1 MPAIRP
7 LPVFAIML
15 ALVAVSGCASWNDR
29 YASQYDPV
37 MRFLGAEPQDL
48 RDWPSRN
55 VPDLPA
61 MQTEQIP
68 DRRPPL
74 ADPPIGW
81 PPLSPA
87 LESAAPGP
95 TDTVAAGHCSG
106 RCDSASPLAPAA
118 APALALRSEHPL
130 PR

>member
-1 MPAIRP
+1 MRAIRP
-7 LPVFAIML
+7 LPVLAITFAV
-15 ALVAVSGCASWNDR
+15 VAVSGCASWNDR

-37 MRFLGAEPQDL
+37 MRFLGAESQTV

-61 MQTEQIP
+61 LQTEQIP
-68 DRRPPL
+68 DRRPPA

-87 LESAAPGP
+87 LDPADRAAN
-95 TDTVAAGHCSG
+95 AHCTG
-106 RCDSASPLAPAA
+106 YCDSVPSHAPVAGPAMAVLGERPLS
-118 APALALRSEHPL
+118 R
-130 PR
+130 